1 MINYI
6 ELSGYKSLA
15 KQQRVSLAGLT
26 VLAGANSSGKSS
38 IMQPLLLLK
47 QTLECPYDAGAI
59 LLDGPNVKIT
69 ASDQALSR
77 IKGDAPTGT
86 FRLGVGTKY
95 GDSVLSYRRGPN
107 GSFKIEA
114 QEIKRKGSEKWLIM
128 KEGVSFST
136 MEASA
141 FSEGEKPLIPK
152 ELLASF
158 TDNKSSFSFS
168 ATRDRCFLSLGLS
181 RKSKD
186 GEQPIGINFGATGD
200 LPFVLKRLLHV
211 PGLRG
216 NPERD
221 YRATE
226 VSNQFPGTYE
236 AYVASIL
243 WKWQNDGDSRIS
255 DVGDQLRLL
264 GLTWK
269 VVARKI
275 QDTRVELR
283 VGRLPRA
290 AQGGAKD
297 LVSLADVGLG
307 VAQVLPILVALLSA
321 VREQIVYI
329 EQPELHL
336 HPRAQWRMAEIIRD
350 AVNRGV
356 RVIIE
361 THSSGLLR
369 GIQTQVALSKMKN
382 SDVSFNWFR
391 REVGTGTT
399 VIDSVTLDKSGA
411 FGDWPAD
418 FDDVGLEVEGAYLDA
433 VTV

>member
-6 ELSGYKSLA
+6 ELCGYKSLS
-15 KQQRVSLAGLT
+15 KLQRVDIAGLT

-59 LLDGPNVKIT
+59 LLDGPNVRIT
-69 ASDQALSR
+69 ASNQVLSS
-77 IKGDAPTGT
+77 IKSDAPGGT
-86 FRLGVGTKY
+86 FNLGVGTKRCDY
-95 GDSVLSYRRGPN
+95 ALSYRRSSN
-107 GSFKIEA
+107 GSFKIES
-114 QEIKRKGSEKWLIM
+114 QEIRRKGSEKWLSLREGTDYSA
-128 KEGVSFST
+128 KE
-136 MEASA
+136 ARA
-141 FSEGEKPLIPK
+141 FGEGKEPIIPK
-152 ELLASF
+152 ELLDSF
-158 TDNKSSFSFS
+158 ATRNSGFVFF
-168 ATRDRCFLSLGLS
+168 ATRDRSFLKLGM
-181 RKSKD
+181 RQKSKD
-186 GEQPIGINFGATGD
+186 GDRPIGVEFGASGD
-200 LPFVLKRLLHV
+200 LPSVLKRMLHI

-221 YRATE
+221 YKATE

-236 AYVASIL
+236 TYVASIL
-243 WKWQNDGDSRIS
+243 WKWQNENDTRLSAL
-255 DVGDQLRLL
+255 GDQLRLL

-269 VVARKI
+269 VAAKKI

-321 VREQIVYI
+321 VRGQIVYV

-336 HPRAQWRMAEIIRD
+336 HPRAQWRLAEIFRD

-356 RVIIE
+356 RVIVE

-369 GIQTQVALSKMKN
+369 GLQTQVALAKMKN
-382 SDVSFNWFR
+382 TDVSFNWFSR
-391 REVGTGTT
+391 DGSTGST
-399 VIDSVTLDKSGA
+399 VVDSVTLDKSGA
-411 FGDWPAD
+411 FGEWPAD

-433 VTV
+433 VVS